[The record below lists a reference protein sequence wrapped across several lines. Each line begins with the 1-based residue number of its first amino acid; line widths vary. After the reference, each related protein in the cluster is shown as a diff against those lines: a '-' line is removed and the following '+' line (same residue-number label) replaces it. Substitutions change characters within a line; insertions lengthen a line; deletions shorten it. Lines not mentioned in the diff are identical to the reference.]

1 MQFIEVDI
9 ELKKT
14 VPYNE
19 ILIALLND
27 IKFNSYSENENGLKA
42 YIEESNFDLDL
53 LKQKLENIKEKE
65 ILNYKVN
72 KLENNNWNK
81 NWEENFSP
89 VTINK
94 NCIVRATFHE
104 KPNKINYDIVITPK
118 MSFGTGHHETTSLMM
133 QYMFSLSFNN
143 KNILDLGS
151 GTGILSILASKLKAK
166 EIHAIDFDKWAFINS
181 KENAL
186 LNNVKNVS
194 CILGDID
201 SVIFKKYDILLIN
214 INRNIILSQ
223 MYKYKDL
230 MSLNSDILLSGFIS
244 EDTNLILNQAK
255 KLDLKLINKKN
266 KKEWNLLHLKKA

>member
-65 ILNYKVN
+65 NLNYKIN

-89 VTINK
+89 VIINK

-118 MSFGTGHHETTSLMM
+118 MSFGTGHHETTFLMM

-143 KNILDLGS
+143 KNILDLGC

-181 KENAL
+181 KENVL

-201 SVIFKKYDILLIN
+201 SVIFKKYDVLLIN

-230 MSLNSDILLSGFIS
+230 MCVNSDILLSGFIS

>member
-53 LKQKLENIKEKE
+53 LKQKLENIKEIE
-65 ILNYKVN
+65 NLNYKVN

-89 VTINK
+89 VIINK

-118 MSFGTGHHETTSLMM
+118 MSFGTGHHETTSLIM
-133 QYMFSLSFNN
+133 QYMFSLDFNN
-143 KNILDLGS
+143 KNVLDLGS

-166 EIHAIDFDKWAFINS
+166 EIHAIDIDKWAFINS
-181 KENAL
+181 KENVL
-186 LNNVKNVS
+186 LNYVKNVS

-230 MSLNSDILLSGFIS
+230 MSVNSDILLSGFIS

-255 KLDLKLINKKN
+255 KLDLKFINKK
-266 KKEWNLLHLKKA
+266 

>member
-1 MQFIEVDI
+1 MQFIEVNI

-27 IKFNSYSENENGLKA
+27 IKFNSYYENDNGLKA

-53 LKQKLENIKEKE
+53 LEQKLKKIKEKVN
-65 ILNYKVN
+65 LNYAVK

-89 VTINK
+89 VIINN
-94 NCIVRATFHE
+94 NCIVRAKFHK

-133 QYMFSLSFNN
+133 RYMFSLKFYN

-166 EIHAIDFDKWAFINS
+166 KIHAIDYDKWAFINS
-181 KENAL
+181 KENLL

-201 SVIFKKYDILLIN
+201 SVILNKYDILLIN

-223 MYKYKDL
+223 MNKYKDL
-230 MSLNSDILLSGFIS
+230 MSINSDILLSGFIS
-244 EDTNLILNQAK
+244 DDTNLILNQAK

-266 KKEWNLLHLKKA
+266 EKEWNLLHLKKV

>member
-1 MQFIEVDI
+1 MQYIEVDI
-9 ELKKT
+9 KLKKI

-27 IKFNSYSENENGLKA
+27 IKFNSYYENDNGLKA

-53 LKQKLENIKEKE
+53 LKQKLDKIKEKE
-65 ILNYKVN
+65 NLNYKVN
-72 KLENNNWNK
+72 KLQNNNWNK

-89 VTINK
+89 VIINK
-94 NCIVRATFHE
+94 NCIVRAIFHE
-104 KPNKINYDIVITPK
+104 KPNKINHDIVITPK

-181 KENAL
+181 KENVS

-230 MSLNSDILLSGFIS
+230 MRVNSDILLSGFIS
-244 EDTNLILNQAK
+244 DDTNLILNQAK

>member
-1 MQFIEVDI
+1 MQYIEVDI
-9 ELKKT
+9 ELKKI

-27 IKFNSYSENENGLKA
+27 IKFNSYYENDNGLKA

-53 LKQKLENIKEKE
+53 LKQKLEKIKEIE
-65 ILNYKVN
+65 NLSYKVN

-81 NWEENFSP
+81 NWEESFTP
-89 VTINK
+89 VIINK

-118 MSFGTGHHETTSLMM
+118 MSFGTGHHETTYLMM
-133 QYMFSLSFNN
+133 QYMFSLSFDN

-181 KENAL
+181 KENIL

-194 CILGDID
+194 CVLGDID
-201 SVIFKKYDILLIN
+201 SVIFKKYDIFLIN

-223 MYKYKDL
+223 MNKYKDL
-230 MSLNSDILLSGFIS
+230 MSVNSDILLSGFIS
-244 EDTNLILNQAK
+244 DDTNLILNQAK

-266 KKEWNLLHLKKA
+266 KKEWNLLHLKKV

>member
-1 MQFIEVDI
+1 
-9 ELKKT
+9 
-14 VPYNE
+14 
-19 ILIALLND
+19 
-27 IKFNSYSENENGLKA
+27 
-42 YIEESNFDLDL
+42 
-53 LKQKLENIKEKE
+53 
-65 ILNYKVN
+65 
-72 KLENNNWNK
+72 
-81 NWEENFSP
+81 
-89 VTINK
+89 
-94 NCIVRATFHE
+94 
-104 KPNKINYDIVITPK
+104 

-133 QYMFSLSFNN
+133 QYMFSLSFNK

-181 KENAL
+181 KENVL

-230 MSLNSDILLSGFIS
+230 MSVNSDILLSGFIS